1 MTLDKDQDLKALFHD
16 PQIPDVDLTGEVM
29 RKLYAE
35 RNKKERFFV
44 KYKVSMLVVA
54 GMLLTVSS
62 GFAAVKY
69 GVLKNEQG
77 QAVYEV
83 KPLKS
88 APPQTK
94 YSEEDTQRIGMS
106 QDLAEELLPD
116 GSAAIFYIVPNNP
129 NKQTDTRFKPFVF
142 NDLSA
147 LRAKMA
153 GKPITILDR
162 LQENYKFEN
171 AKVFFQP
178 VDKVNPPTPDE
189 KAATAEKLRKQAEES
204 GKDYAMMP
212 IELSDDLLH
221 LRTVYKQGDQEVAVT
236 VIKSNNGPFTA
247 YIDEKIDFDQEK
259 ITVKGVEMLY
269 TEYKDKDGKGGR
281 KNITWNN
288 GISGSEYTYQIDE
301 SANMSKEDLVKIAE
315 AYLN

>member
-1 MTLDKDQDLKALFHD
+1 MK
-16 PQIPDVDLTGEVM
+16 
-29 RKLYAE
+29 KLYAE

-44 KYKVSMLVVA
+44 KYKVGVLVA
-54 GMLLTVSS
+54 MGMLLTVSS

-69 GVLKNEQG
+69 GVLNNEQG

-83 KPLKS
+83 KPSKS
-88 APPQTK
+88 APPQPK
-94 YSEEDTQRIGMS
+94 YSEEDIKRIGMS
-106 QDLAEELLPD
+106 RDLAEELLPD

-142 NDLSA
+142 NDVSA

-153 GKPITILDR
+153 GTPVKIPDR
-162 LQENYKFEN
+162 LQEDYKFEN

-178 VDKVNPPTPDE
+178 VNEVNPPTPDE

-212 IELSDDLLH
+212 IELSDELLR
-221 LRTVYKQGDQEVAVT
+221 LRAVYKRGDQEVAVT
-236 VIKSNNGPFTA
+236 VIKSKDTITA
-247 YIDEKIDFDQEK
+247 YVDEKIDFRQEK

-269 TEYKDKDGKGGR
+269 TQYLDKDGKDGQ

-288 GISGSEYTYQIDE
+288 GGEYTYQIDE
-301 SANMSKEDLVKIAE
+301 FSKLGKEEFIKIAE
-315 AYLN
+315 AYLNQN

>member
-16 PQIPDVDLTGEVM
+16 PPMPDADLTGQVM
-29 RKLYAE
+29 KKLYAE
-35 RNKKERFFV
+35 RNKKERFLV
-44 KYKVSMLVVA
+44 KYKVGVLVA
-54 GMLLTVSS
+54 MGMLLTVSS

-83 KPLKS
+83 KPLNS
-88 APPQTK
+88 APPQPK
-94 YSEEDTQRIGMS
+94 YSEEDTRRIGMS
-106 QDLAEELLPD
+106 RDLAEELLPD

-142 NDLSA
+142 NDVSA

-153 GKPITILDR
+153 GMPIKILDR
-162 LQENYKFEN
+162 LEENYQFKD
-171 AKVFFQP
+171 AKVFFNP
-178 VDKVNPPTPDE
+178 INEVNPPAPDE

-221 LRTVYKQGDQEVAVT
+221 LRSVYKHGDQEVAVT
-236 VIKSNNGPFTA
+236 VIKSKDTFTA
-247 YIDEKIDFDQEK
+247 YVDEKIDFRQEK
-259 ITVKGVEMLY
+259 ITVNGVEMLY
-269 TEYKDKDGKGGR
+269 TQYLDKNGEDGR
-281 KNITWNN
+281 KNITWNID
-288 GISGSEYTYQIDE
+288 GEYTYQIDE
-301 SANMSKEDLVKIAE
+301 FSKMSKEELIKIAE